1 MQPKEIEDLL
11 SSSKKEF
18 LDIIINDEENHLK
31 PFLVTGAGINTG
43 QLQEFAISGGL
54 KPDVEGNV
62 IPVPINSNYISGGLN
77 SINNFYIDGQA
88 GPKA

>member
-1 MQPKEIEDLL
+1 M
-11 SSSKKEF
+11 
-18 LDIIINDEENHLK
+18 K

-88 GPKA
+88 GPKALIMNSTVWVNLVTSPIRYVLHIVL